1 LSLPP
6 VPLSFADALT
16 TEAIRRIESD
26 GPLEDQSVLRQLAH
40 APEPAP
46 WPLVQ
51 RARLLAERLGLPGR
65 LARARDLAPLVLL
78 GLAALM
84 VAAGLGLAGA
94 VVDAQER
101 RINVIAS
108 LAGLLGLHGLSL
120 LAWLAALLVPGQ
132 GRGGALAG
140 RLWLALTARTALGRG
155 REGGALLQA
164 GVQLLERAR
173 LLPWLLGLA
182 SHLLWA
188 IGFGV
193 AIAALLSALAFRRYT
208 LGWETTLL
216 DPAGFARAIDAMAW
230 LPGLLGFPVP
240 DATLIRAAGDPAAP
254 PDAAGQAVL
263 AWWLVGCVLVYGLV
277 PRLLCALWCTA
288 LWQARRRRLQPD
300 FTLPYYRQL
309 QARLDALA
317 PARVVDAELVAGHG
331 AALPRRAHDAPGA
344 PVLLAFE
351 LPPEQPW
358 PPADLP
364 HDVRAW
370 ACDGSA
376 AARAAAVQQVAAWRP
391 RRLVV
396 ACQATASPDRGTER
410 LLRELLPLAAS
421 LHLWLVDAD
430 QADEAQRARWPRWLH
445 DTSLDA
451 LVACHPRWQSAL
463 ADLAPGAATPEAPR

>member
-1 LSLPP
+1 MSRTTPL
-6 VPLSFADALT
+6 LSFADALT

-26 GPLEDQSVLRQLAH
+26 GPLDDQSVLRQLAR

-78 GLAALM
+78 GLATLM
-84 VAAGLGLAGA
+84 VVAGLGLAGA

-120 LAWLAALLVPGQ
+120 LVWLTALLVPGHA
-132 GRGGALAG
+132 RGGALAG

-155 REGGALLQA
+155 REGAALLQA

-188 IGFGV
+188 IGFAV
-193 AIAALLSALAFRRYT
+193 AIAALLGALAFRRYT

-216 DPAGFARAIDAMAW
+216 DPGQFARAIDALAW
-230 LPGLLGFPVP
+230 LPGRIGFPVP

-263 AWWLVGCVLVYGLV
+263 AWWLVGCVVVYGLL
-277 PRLLCALWCTA
+277 PRLLCALWCGA
-288 LWQARRRRLQPD
+288 LWQARSHRLQPD
-300 FTLPYYRQL
+300 FALPYYRQL

-317 PARVVDAELVAGHG
+317 PARVVDAEHAPGRGAG
-331 AALPRRAHDAPGA
+331 LPQPADDAPGA

-358 PPADLP
+358 PPVDLP
-364 HDVRAW
+364 PEVRAW

-376 AARAAAVQQVAAWRP
+376 AARAAAAQQVAAWRP

-396 ACQATASPDRGTER
+396 ACQAAASPDRGTER
-410 LLRELLPLAAS
+410 LLRELLPLTAS
-421 LHLWLVDAD
+421 LRLWLVGAD

-445 DTSLDA
+445 DTGLDA
-451 LVACHPRWQSAL
+451 LVHCHPHWQAAL
-463 ADLAPGAATPEAPR
+463 TDIAPDAGMPGPAR